1 MISIRARYKRWQNF
15 KEDLKQKNKTS
26 FYLIDAIETILV
38 ALLLALILR
47 QFVIQTSF
55 VFSGSMEPTLLK
67 GDRVFVNK
75 LSYYFTTPK
84 RGDIILFQSPYHDKK
99 EFVKRLIGLPGEK
112 IIIKKGIVYINGKE
126 LMLPG
131 INVRRD
137 FCYYG
142 PITVPKDS
150 YFALGDNRSNSA
162 DSRFWGFV
170 PKNELIGNAVF
181 IFWPISRM
189 QLLH

>member
-1 MISIRARYKRWQNF
+1 MKSIRARYKRWQNF
-15 KEDLKQKNKTS
+15 KTELKQKNKIN

-55 VFSGSMEPTLLK
+55 VFSGSMEPTLQK

-75 LSYYFTTPK
+75 FIYYFKTPK

-99 EFVKRLIGLPGEK
+99 EFVKRLIGLPGET
-112 IIIKKGIVYINGKE
+112 IIIKKGIVFINGKE
-126 LMLPG
+126 LLLPG

-137 FCYYG
+137 YSYYG

-150 YFALGDNRSNSA
+150 YFALGDNRANSA
-162 DSRFWGFV
+162 DSRYWGFV
-170 PKNELIGNAVF
+170 PKNELIGKAIF
-181 IFWPISRM
+181 IFWPISRI
-189 QLLH
+189 QKLN